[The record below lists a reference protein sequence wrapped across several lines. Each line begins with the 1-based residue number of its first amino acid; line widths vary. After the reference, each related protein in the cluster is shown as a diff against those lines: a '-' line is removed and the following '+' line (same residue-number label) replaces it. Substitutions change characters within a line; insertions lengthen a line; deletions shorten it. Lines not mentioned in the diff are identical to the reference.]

1 MDQPAYFHHAL
12 YVDNDRCNGC
22 VHCMRVCPTEAIRVV
37 AGRAVIESNKCI
49 DCGSCFRVCPTRAI
63 KVEQD
68 DLSSILD
75 YPVRVALIPAVF
87 VGQFPDHIKT
97 ETIYGALYHLG
108 FTLVLE
114 VEHGVEVAHQ
124 GIQAYIEANRGVK
137 PLISSYCPSVI
148 RLIQVKYPSLTDHII
163 RIKTPHDISA
173 IFCRKYFEDQ
183 GYQSDQVG
191 IFYVTPCAA
200 KIAAVKSPVGERI
213 SAFTGVI
220 NMDFLYNRVLST
232 IFQESDKISHMEIQS
247 PDSKAIRWSLTRG
260 EVSCLN
266 VRALAVDGIQA
277 VCNFLEKVEMDQV
290 KGIDFLELK
299 ACQEGCPGGILTAGN
314 SFLTVENMESR
325 AQAEL
330 EKGDSRIYPL
340 QDYAA
345 YLSAH
350 ASLDQIEPRSGVKL
364 DHEVGVAMTKLE
376 HLKNVELLLPGID
389 CSACGAPNCHAL
401 AEDIA
406 LDKGSISQCPF
417 MEILSM
423 SRGQSDPNT
432 ALGHAEEIWTG
443 RIRQ

>member
-12 YVDNDRCNGC
+12 YVDIDRCNGC
-22 VHCMRVCPTEAIRVV
+22 VHCMRVCPTEAIRV
-37 AGRAVIESNKCI
+37 AGGYAKIDSNKCI

-87 VGQFPDHIKT
+87 VGQFPDPVRT
-97 ETIYGALYHLG
+97 ETIYGALYRLG

-114 VEHGVEVAHQ
+114 VEHGVEVVHQ
-124 GIQAYIEANRGVK
+124 GIQAYIEANRNIK

-148 RLIQVKYPSLTDHII
+148 RLIQVRYPSLTDHII

-173 IFCRKYFEDQ
+173 IYCRKYFEDQ
-183 GYQSDQVG
+183 GYTSDQVG

-220 NMDFLYNRVLST
+220 NMDYLYNRVLST
-232 IFQESDKISHMEIQS
+232 IYQESDKIAHTVIQS
-247 PDSKAIRWSLTRG
+247 PDAKAIKWSLTRG
-260 EVSCLN
+260 EVSCST
-266 VRALAVDGIQA
+266 VRALAVDGIQE

-314 SFLTVENMESR
+314 PFLTVGNMESR
-325 AQAEL
+325 AAVESL
-330 EKGDSRIYPL
+330 KGDSRIGPL
-340 QDYAA
+340 DDYQE
-345 YLSAH
+345 YLAGKK
-350 ASLDQIEPRSGVKL
+350 SLDVIEPRSILKL

-376 HLKNVELLLPGID
+376 TLKNVELLLPGID

-417 MEILSM
+417 MEILALT
-423 SRGQSDPNT
+423 RGQSDPER
-432 ALGHAEEIWTG
+432 ALGHLEEIWTG
-443 RIRQ
+443 RINR